1 MTLRQRLRTLK
12 FQGRAAF
19 IRRFRCYDAARF
31 AQAIVALG
39 VQPHDTLMVHGSFH
53 ALSGFDGRPV
63 EMLGALQRAVGD
75 EGLLVMPSMTYTDSS
90 RDFLLRG
97 EAMKQ
102 RFSPSRMGL
111 LSETFRRGR
120 NVQRSLSPTHP
131 LLAWGAD
138 AVSFVAGHGLT
149 DRPFGDQSPFRHLLE
164 RDAKVL
170 CVDAVPETITF
181 THFLEDGLAPALPF
195 ALYDDTVL
203 CGVVVDAKGETRR
216 VPTRVLS
223 DESRR
228 RRDER
233 PLWQRARAEGV
244 LRERRVGNTTL
255 RLLRCRDLQ
264 SLVQRHGA
272 DGRLMFRL
280 DDSGRP

>member
-1 MTLRQRLRTLK
+1 MSLRRRLRTLQ
-12 FQGRAAF
+12 FQAQAAF
-19 IRRFRCYDAARF
+19 VRRFRRYDAARF
-31 AQAIVALG
+31 EQAIIALG
-39 VQPHDTLMVHGSFH
+39 VKPHDTLMVHGSFH
-53 ALSGFDGRPV
+53 ALSGFEGRPA
-63 EMLGALQRAVGD
+63 EMIAALRRAVGD

-120 NVQRSLSPTHP
+120 DVQRSLSPTHP
-131 LLAWGAD
+131 LVAWGAD
-138 AVSFVAGHGLT
+138 AASFLERHELT
-149 DRPFGDQSPFRHLLE
+149 DRPFGGRSPFGRLLE

-170 CVDAVPETITF
+170 CIDALPETITF

-195 ALYDDTVL
+195 PLYDDTIL
-203 CGVVVDAKGETRR
+203 CGVVVDASGQTLR

-233 PLWQRARAEGV
+233 PLWQRARAEGL
-244 LRERRVGNTTL
+244 LREQRIGNTTL
-255 RLLRCRDLQ
+255 RLLRCCELQ
-264 SLVQRHGA
+264 SLVQRDGA
-272 DGRLMFRL
+272 NGRLMFRL
-280 DDSGRP
+280 DGPGRS